1 MKNLKQAQ
9 NTCIVA
15 EATAN
20 IRKGYISKILTFQ
33 TFV

>member
-1 MKNLKQAQ
+1 MKNLKEAQ
-9 NTCIVA
+9 NICTVA

-20 IRKGYISKILTFQ
+20 IRKGYISKFLTFQ